1 MVVEIDVA
9 AVDRAHVA
17 AVRAFTRSYTRVIDV
32 LQEGLLRS
40 PYTLAEARVLFE
52 LAHRTPVEVS
62 EVRGVLGLDGGYLS
76 RMLARFEADGL
87 LTRRPS
93 PDDAR
98 RQVVVLTD
106 QGGRVARMLED
117 RSDEQVRRLLA
128 GLDDADQGRLTGAM
142 EAIRSLLAER
152 AGGVRAEA
160 PAVLRPPG
168 PGDYGWVVQRHGA
181 LYAAE
186 YGWDETFEALVA
198 RIVADY
204 VERRNPSREAAWIAE
219 LDGVPV
225 GCVFCVR
232 ADDDTAQ
239 LRILL
244 VEPTARGRGIGA
256 LLVQECLR
264 FARAAGYRR
273 ITLWT
278 NDVLVPARRI
288 YEAAGFELLDEEPHR
303 SFGHDL
309 VGQHWARDL

>member
-1 MVVEIDVA
+1 
-9 AVDRAHVA
+9 
-17 AVRAFTRSYTRVIDV
+17 
-32 LQEGLLRS
+32 
-40 PYTLAEARVLFE
+40 
-52 LAHRTPVEVS
+52 
-62 EVRGVLGLDGGYLS
+62 
-76 RMLARFEADGL
+76 MLARFEADGL

-160 PAVLRPPG
+160 PVVLRPPG
-168 PGDYGWVVQRHGA
+168 PGDYGWVVQRHGG

-204 VERRNPSREAAWIAE
+204 VERRDPSREAAWIAE

-232 ADDDTAQ
+232 ADEDTAQ